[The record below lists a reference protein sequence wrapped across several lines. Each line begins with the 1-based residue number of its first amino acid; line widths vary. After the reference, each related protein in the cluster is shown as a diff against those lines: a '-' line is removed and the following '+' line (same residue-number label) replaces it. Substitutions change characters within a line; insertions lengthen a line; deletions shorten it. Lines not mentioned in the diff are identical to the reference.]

1 MGKLEKK
8 ENYVLGDTGEIQERG
23 VSNRSGRS
31 TKVQVLYHCPQLF
44 FQQIMLNLRL
54 ADAGLDHL
62 LVHLKYTECFLKIFS
77 K

>member
-23 VSNRSGRS
+23 VNNRSGKGLS

-44 FQQIMLNLRL
+44 FQQIMLNLEIR
-54 ADAGLDHL
+54 
-62 LVHLKYTECFLKIFS
+62 
-77 K
+77 